1 MSLVQYGV
9 TNDSRVILSV
19 KDVDSNA
26 TVATSSATSTAAAAT
41 ATAASCSKP
50 PELNSEL
57 MTLLLRHFTP
67 ADAERVAEEF
77 KQVGTYL
84 DLNSI
89 GSRVRSPGHCV
100 QARLSGFE
108 TFALLSAQSASVRG
122 RS

>member
-26 TVATSSATSTAAAAT
+26 TVATSSATSTAAA

-100 QARLSGFE
+100 QARVSGFE
-108 TFALLSAQSASVRG
+108 TFALLSAQSASVSG